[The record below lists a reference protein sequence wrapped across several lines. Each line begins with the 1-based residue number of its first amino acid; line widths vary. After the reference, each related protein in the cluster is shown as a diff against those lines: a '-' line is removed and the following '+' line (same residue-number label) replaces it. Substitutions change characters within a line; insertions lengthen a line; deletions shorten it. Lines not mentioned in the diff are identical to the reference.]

1 MTLGFTARTFIR
13 CLLQL
18 TLVVAAAQQPRSP
31 VAEAAGATDTTNS
44 GIADGAPSP
53 ALAGE
58 RRPLY
63 RLHKSDVLQITFT
76 FAPEFDQTVTV
87 QPDGYIPLRGQ
98 KQLYAESMNLS
109 ELQEAVR
116 KTYAATLHDPEV
128 NLALKDFD
136 KPFFLASGQLNHP
149 GKYELRADITVTE
162 AVAIAGG
169 FNEQA
174 RHSQVVLFRKVTDDR
189 VESRVLNLKHMLM
202 ARNLTEDIHVKPGD
216 LIYVPQNTISKL
228 RRYLPTSS
236 LSLYAAPAQF

>member
-1 MTLGFTARTFIR
+1 MTWRSAARVLT
-13 CLLQL
+13 CCMLPL
-18 TLVVAAAQQPRSP
+18 TLVVAEAQQSRSP
-31 VAEAAGATDTTNS
+31 AAVVSGTQDTTNS

-63 RLHKSDVLQITFT
+63 RLRKSHVLAITFT

-87 QPDGYIPLRGQ
+87 QPDGFISLRGQ
-98 KQLYAESMNLS
+98 KQLYAENISLA

-128 NLALKDFD
+128 TLALTDFD
-136 KPFFLASGQLNHP
+136 KPFFLASGQVNRP

-169 FNEQA
+169 FNDQA
-174 RHSQVVLFRKVTDDR
+174 KHSQVVLFRRVSDAL
-189 VESRVLNLKHMLM
+189 VESRVLNLKHMLS
-202 ARNLTEDIHVKPGD
+202 AKSLAEDIELKPGD
-216 LIYVPQNTISKL
+216 LIYVPQNTISKI
-228 RRYLPTSS
+228 RRYLPASN
-236 LSLYAAPAQF
+236 LSMYASPAQF